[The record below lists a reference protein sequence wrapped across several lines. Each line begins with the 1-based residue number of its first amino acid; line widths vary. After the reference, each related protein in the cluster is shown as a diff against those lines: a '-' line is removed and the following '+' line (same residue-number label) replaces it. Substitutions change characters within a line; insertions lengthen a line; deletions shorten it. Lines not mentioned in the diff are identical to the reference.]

1 MYQLN
6 EGQFVRAVGGSLG
19 VGKYAGTRGA
29 EVEVEYFDSVGA
41 NGRHRVVEKAE
52 QVKPVSL
59 SLQRRCYWREDDDW
73 RVGRVVWH
81 DGELYGVRQPDTE
94 IDIRKRATDL
104 YTRWNR
110 AIEDPIDVLVAHGNE
125 SPLFHNCREP
135 FVRSMTEQRAASRG
149 MHGILSSVVEIYQ
162 HQVEVAARVL
172 RDTRQRYLLADE
184 VGLGKTIEAGF
195 VIRQYLL
202 DHPAGHVIVLTPPLL
217 RRQWISELRLK
228 FLIDDFPNAFISIL
242 SHDDP
247 DSWRRHSTRPDGTSQ
262 SRDEAG
268 LLVVDEVHHLAA
280 LADGDTDSSEIYTRL
295 SQLARSIPR
304 MLLLSATPLLHNE
317 QTFHAMLHLLDPDVY
332 RLGDLEGFRT
342 RIRNRQALGNAFFT
356 FKPDIPPFLLRE
368 KVSTLRA
375 MFPDDHEL
383 QKLLDMVRPNDAD
396 PTAMRDAIT
405 AARVHISEAYRI
417 HRRLLRT
424 RRGDAAAEQFPVKG
438 RRRPTVL
445 AAARPDEA
453 LQHWLNDW
461 RYYVRS
467 TIDNDESTARAS
479 MRSALA
485 ALSERAT
492 RAPLLAAAARFRL
505 EPTDTNAQL
514 AELSAGETSALTG
527 WPVDETE
534 AEILTQAAQMA
545 VEDESPA
552 VVAEFIRTSRVK
564 TVCFASFT
572 ETALFFRNALIS
584 LLGAE
589 AVSCHLATAA
599 PEAVEDELERFK
611 SDPHCLVLV
620 CDRSAEEG
628 RNFQFAGQAIH
639 LDLPWSPNRL
649 EQRIGRLDRYGRGA
663 PIPAQVFS
671 AAPESIAKAWRHC
684 LANGFGVFDE
694 SVASLQYAVEAL
706 MPELLNALL
715 DDGPEGLINATQHL
729 PQRLATERAAV
740 AEQDALD
747 TIEAVDSST
756 DAASAIEELE
766 DLWFPMQRAAEDLLC
781 DRPGNLRFHKAIDT
795 NDDKFR
801 AYKLVPDTKTPSLNT
816 MPLVA
821 WDVLGDRFKPATG
834 RLGSYFRRAAVAK
847 PGARVFR
854 MGEPLVDALSDYVR
868 WDDRG
873 QTFVFWRGTD
883 LVAEETLYL
892 RFDYVVAADVEH
904 AQPIVDAADPS
915 SDHRALQRRADAY
928 LAPRIDSIWTAW
940 DGEELRDQSTLA
952 VLRPS
957 YEPRRGDVND
967 NAERRWAL
975 DQLIP
980 EREWATHC
988 LYARKASE
996 DMLRHRPSFEAA
1008 CEAAA
1013 HRFDEASRT
1022 QRAQR
1027 EFRLASLP
1035 ESQRLAEA
1043 AELDIS
1049 IRVDDAL
1056 LEGIRNPRIR
1066 LDSVGVVI
1074 LVPAL
1079 PDGPGFPRPRR

>member
-1 MYQLN
+1 MKMT
-6 EGQFVRAVGGSLG
+6 GAS
-19 VGKYAGTRGA
+19 AG
-29 EVEVEYFDSVGA
+29 
-41 NGRHRVVEKAE
+41 
-52 QVKPVSL
+52 L
-59 SLQRRCYWREDDDW
+59 S
-73 RVGRVVWH
+73 WH

-94 IDIRKRATDL
+94 IDIRKHATDL
-104 YTRWNR
+104 YRRRNR
-110 AIEDPIDVLVAHGNE
+110 PIEDPIDVLVAHGNE
-125 SPLFHNCREP
+125 SPVFHNCREP

-228 FLIDDFPNAFISIL
+228 FLIDDFPKAFISIL
-242 SHDDP
+242 AHDDP
-247 DSWRRHSTRPDGTSQ
+247 DSWRRHSTRPDGASQ
-262 SRDEAG
+262 PRDEAG

-280 LADGDTDSSEIYTRL
+280 LAGGDADSSEIYARL
-295 SQLARSIPR
+295 ALLASAIPR
-304 MLLLSATPLLHNE
+304 VLLLSATPLLHNE

-332 RLGDLEGFRT
+332 KLDDLEGFRT

-356 FKPDIPPFLLRE
+356 FKPDIPPFLVRE

-383 QKLLDMVRPNDAD
+383 QKLLDMVTASDAD

-424 RRGDAAAEQFPVKG
+424 RRGDATAEQFPVKG

-445 AAARPDEA
+445 TATRPIEA

-479 MRSALA
+479 MRSTLA

-505 EPTDTNAQL
+505 EPTDANAQL
-514 AELSAGETSALTG
+514 AELSAAETLALTG

-534 AEILTQAAQMA
+534 AEILTQAAHMT

-552 VVAEFIRTSRVK
+552 MVADFIRASRIK

-584 LLGAE
+584 LLGAN

-611 SDPHCLVLV
+611 SDPDCLVLV
-620 CDRSAEEG
+620 WTDRPKKAATFSSRDKRFISTCPGHRTAW
-628 RNFQFAGQAIH
+628 NNA
-639 LDLPWSPNRL
+639 LD
-649 EQRIGRLDRYGRGA
+649 GLDRYGRGA

-694 SVASLQYAVEAL
+694 SIASLQYAVEAL

-715 DDGPEGLINATQHL
+715 DDGPEGLINATRQL

-781 DRPGNLRFHKAIDT
+781 DRPGNLRFHKAIDK

-821 WDVLGDRFKPATG
+821 WDVLRDRFNPAIG
-834 RLGSYFRRAAVAK
+834 RIGSYFRRAAVAK
-847 PGARVFR
+847 PGTRVFR

-873 QTFVFWRGTD
+873 QTFVFWRRSD

-892 RFDYVVAADVEH
+892 RFDYVVDADVER

-915 SDHRALQRRADAY
+915 SDHRALQRSRR
-928 LAPRIDSIWTAW
+928 LPSSRIDSIWTAW

-952 VLRPS
+952 MLRPN

-980 EREWATHC
+980 EREWATRCIH
-988 LYARKASE
+988 ARKASE
-996 DMLRHRPSFEAA
+996 DMLRHRPSFEAG

-1049 IRVDDAL
+1049 LRVDDAL
-1056 LEGIRNPRIR
+1056 AEGIRSPRVR

-1074 LVPAL
+1074 LVPHL
-1079 PDGPGFPRPRR
+1079 PDGSGFPRPRR